1 VPISYIDIHQCTAW
15 RLHDPT
21 PQQQQSI
28 IAKESAWIDAEQFA
42 PLDLSAFP
50 ALAPSPVP
58 DKHDDHFARDWRDTP
73 LTASANA
80 LRAFVSDPDAEAL
93 DRAGSETGNAD
104 FRAEVRDRRGETTAT
119 AFKRAN
125 PAYIPTRRNYETIA
139 TTLAFNALPT
149 SEQSG
154 TTDEIV
160 TALIDGGFWT
170 VPNLTACYHALT
182 AEGLLDVPA
191 GSTRNLSSAERLQ
204 VSRAAQ
210 AGQIDQ
216 AIGMYLKFALDGE
229 DPDMSMV
236 NDPAYIDVCNDAVY
250 AVFEDTQLDF
260 EPTPERQQY
269 LMRYAGSRPLTLPL
283 LQQAWRSCQANEQ
296 RHERS
301 ELLSPLREQD
311 QPPSA
316 RELDDLPDAAVENLY
331 RASLREYV
339 RSIKGPGV
347 LV

>member
-1 VPISYIDIHQCTAW
+1 MSMTAQEQ
-15 RLHDPT
+15 R
-21 PQQQQSI
+21 SI
-28 IAKESAWIDAEQFA
+28 IAKESAWIDTEQFA

-58 DKHDDHFARDWRDTP
+58 DKHGDHFARDWRDTP

-80 LRAFVSDPDAEAL
+80 LRQFVSDPD
-93 DRAGSETGNAD
+93 SESLERVGNEIGNEG
-104 FRAEVRDRRGETTAT
+104 FRDEVRQRKGESVAE

-125 PAYIPTRRNYETIA
+125 PAYIPTARNYETIA
-139 TTLAFNALPT
+139 TTLAFNALPA
-149 SEQSG
+149 SEQNG

-160 TALIDGGFWT
+160 AALIDGGFWT
-170 VPNLTACYHALT
+170 VANLAACYRALND
-182 AEGLLDVPA
+182 EGLLDVPA

-204 VSRAAQ
+204 VSRLAQ
-210 AGQIDQ
+210 AGRIDQ
-216 AIGMYLKFALDGE
+216 GIGMYLKFALDGE

-236 NDPAYIDVCNDAVY
+236 NDLAYIGVCNDAVY

-296 RHERS
+296 RPERS
-301 ELLSPLREQD
+301 ELLAPYQRPED
-311 QPPSA
+311 TPPPPSPKEMEA
-316 RELDDLPDAAVENLY
+316 LSDDQVSDDQVDRLY
-331 RASLREYV
+331 HDSLREYAASF
-339 RSIKGPGV
+339 RRGPGV